1 MKFCHCNIR
10 HPLHGGGG
18 GGSVSTDSN
27 THPNQHNKYNSGK
40 FTKGVGVESGK
51 PDVPEINRDHKI
63 P

>member
-10 HPLHGGGG
+10 DPLHGGE
-18 GGSVSTDSN
+18 SDSIDPN

-51 PDVPEINRDHKI
+51 PDVPEINRDHEI